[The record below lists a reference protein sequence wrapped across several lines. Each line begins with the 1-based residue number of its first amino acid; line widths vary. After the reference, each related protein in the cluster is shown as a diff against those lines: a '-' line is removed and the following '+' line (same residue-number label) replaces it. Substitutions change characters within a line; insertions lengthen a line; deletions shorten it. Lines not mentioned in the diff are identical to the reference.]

1 MGKEDRMSHKIHV
14 RVDDQVYV
22 LTGKDTGKTGKIIAC
37 FPKTGRVIVQ
47 GVNIATRHVKPR
59 SRMQQG
65 GIIRQEMPIDASN
78 VMLVCPHC
86 KRPSKTGF
94 RFEDNDRK
102 VRYCKA
108 CKATISPVRKN
119 IKKSG
124 GRDDGKGGNE

>member
-1 MGKEDRMSHKIHV
+1 MSHKIHV